1 MLWVSS
7 GSLKIAKQGASR
19 KLLLG
24 RTWQLVGDA
33 HLHLLC
39 SLAPFSAAIEN
50 INPLNIH
57 SLSIVDR
64 QPWVRM
70 FFRVTERILFAFLV
84 RSYVAIDAPGG
95 KNFVSKPDSL
105 GSKGAAYLAGSKRGS

>member
-1 MLWVSS
+1 
-7 GSLKIAKQGASR
+7 
-19 KLLLG
+19 
-24 RTWQLVGDA
+24 
-33 HLHLLC
+33 
-39 SLAPFSAAIEN
+39 
-50 INPLNIH
+50 
-57 SLSIVDR
+57 
-64 QPWVRM
+64 M